1 MALSKQME
9 MFEEGGLK
17 EQGGTVDE
25 ESGNEVPIGSTKEEV
40 RDDIPAKLSEG
51 EFVFPADVVRYIGLE
66 KLMRLRQEAK
76 QGLKQMEAMGQMGNS
91 DEATMPDDLPFD
103 ETDLDIE
110 DDLEYNEGGVVE
122 GQQEAYAPADFG
134 NLVIP
139 EGPKVQNV
147 RYYNEQLKQVRFV
160 PHLLNPDG
168 SLGNTIYPVP
178 KGFVPQE
185 EPIEEPVKK
194 EKQEGG
200 TQEQDDNEPSEDD
213 KITSELGGARTT
225 IGDVDYAIQY
235 NPDGTVG
242 LQSIDNFK
250 ATGQR
255 NFQVASAKVAEA
267 IKTQTIGQLG
277 EIAKAKGLGAVA
289 AAEIGKKMG
298 IDTPRYDKLN
308 EKIDKAKEATTFLKN
323 IKQRDVF
330 KEMPAVPFTEPAV
343 AKVEDL
349 NRAQVK
355 SLQSAIET
363 GKGTDAFTAKEAAD
377 IAEKAEKDRIAE
389 IQSQAAQEK
398 RRFSVDIGE
407 KRRASKRRAA
417 NRAAQEKAEREGR
430 ITGREAGMSM
440 GGSDDPGDSGFSV
453 SDEGYDTTTG
463 FGTDISTAVGGLIP
477 KKKKKTKKMKQ
488 GGLASK
494 N

>member
-110 DDLEYNEGGVVE
+110 DDLEYNTGGVIE
-122 GQQEAYAPADFG
+122 GQQEVYAPG
-134 NLVIP
+134 NFDTLATAP

-147 RYYNEQLKQVRFV
+147 RYYSEQLKQVRFI

-185 EPIEEPVKK
+185 EPVEEPVEK
-194 EKQEGG
+194 EKQKSG
-200 TQEQDDNEPSEDD
+200 TQEQGDNEPSEDD

-225 IGDVDYAIQY
+225 IGDVDYAVQY

-277 EIAKAKGLGAVA
+277 QIAKARGLGAVA
-289 AAEIGKKMG
+289 VAEIGKQMG

-330 KEMPAVPFTEPAV
+330 KEMPSVPFAEPAV

-377 IAEKAEKDRIAE
+377 IAEKAEQDRTKAE
-389 IQSQAAQEK
+389 KEQAQNLKEPLSFGEKIRAAK
-398 RRFSVDIGE
+398 RRG
-407 KRRASKRRAA
+407 R
-417 NRAAQEKAEREGR
+417 NRKAQEKAEREGR

-453 SDEGYDTTTG
+453 SDQGYDTTTG